1 MAICPKCNKQIDDDS
16 YFCEHCGTK
25 LYACPKCHIIGKGEG
40 KRCGHCGSLLVEAS
54 SIGND
59 TTPAPSTIPN
69 VSPSQPANT
78 NGNFNGNVNGNQ
90 RPLTPSNL
98 GGGVNYGNAVQKTC
112 NANAPAPAD
121 NIEDLGYIPGS
132 LYCAAMNTRIQLI
145 DGALIGRTQGQY
157 ASQLGT
163 FNYISGR
170 HAVLQMTPNGWT
182 ITDVGST
189 NGTKVNGIRTTP
201 NVPMPF
207 RMGDIVR
214 IANTYDFKAE

>member
-40 KRCGHCGSLLVEAS
+40 KRCGRCGSLLVEAS
-54 SIGND
+54 SIGAD

-78 NGNFNGNVNGNQ
+78 NGNVKGNGNFNGNVN
-90 RPLTPSNL
+90 
-98 GGGVNYGNAVQKTC
+98 VNGNAG
-112 NANAPAPAD
+112 APVVVD
-121 NIEDLGYIPGS
+121 DIEDLGYIPGF
-132 LYCAAMNTRIQLI
+132 LYCAAMNTRIKLF
-145 DGALIGRTQGQY
+145 DGALIGRTQGEY

-189 NGTKVNGIRTTP
+189 NGTKVNGIRATP

>member
-40 KRCGHCGSLLVEAS
+40 KRCGRCGSLLVEAS
-54 SIGND
+54 SIGAD

-69 VSPSQPANT
+69 AAPSQPANSSV
-78 NGNFNGNVNGNQ
+78 NPNYNVNPN
-90 RPLTPSNL
+90 PNSN
-98 GGGVNYGNAVQKTC
+98 GYASSNVQKTC
-112 NANAPAPAD
+112 NANAPAPVD
-121 NIEDLGYIPGS
+121 DIEDLGYIPGF
-132 LYCAAMNTRIQLI
+132 LYCAAMNTRIKLF

-189 NGTKVNGIRTTP
+189 NGTKVNGIRATP

>member
-40 KRCGHCGSLLVEAS
+40 KRCGRCGSLLVEAS

-69 VSPSQPANT
+69 VSPSQPAN
-78 NGNFNGNVNGNQ
+78 GNIN
-90 RPLTPSNL
+90 
-98 GGGVNYGNAVQKTC
+98 VQKTC